1 MEGRRS
7 RNYLIFSEKTDVLD
21 ELLPTRASK
30 VKYDTDRY
38 IVSFKNPK
46 SPHAVKLCSGCQNV
60 KPVFRRLP
68 KLDIEDDKSKKL
80 LQRMLLAKQNY
91 EEKIA
96 RGKLMAEIL
105 QVYNIPEDSLDGS
118 DKNAYLLF
126 KKTKKIKSRVNR
138 RKKTEK
144 CRDVFPLNRQPHS
157 LLKKTKEIIPR
168 VNRQKV
174 PDLFNEN
181 N

>member
-1 MEGRRS
+1 M
-7 RNYLIFSEKTDVLD
+7 D
-21 ELLPTRASK
+21 EFLSTRARK
-30 VKYDTDRY
+30 VKYNADNY
-38 IVSFKNPK
+38 IVNFKSPK
-46 SPHAVKLCSGCQNV
+46 SPHAVKIWSGCQNV
-60 KPVFRRLP
+60 KPVFKRLP
-68 KLDIEDDKSKKL
+68 MLDIEDDKSKKL

-105 QVYNIPEDSLDGS
+105 QAYKIPEDSLDGS

-138 RKKTEK
+138 RMKTEK
-144 CRDVFPLNRQPHS
+144 VH
-157 LLKKTKEIIPR
+157 
-168 VNRQKV
+168 
-174 PDLFNEN
+174 DLFLEN